1 MLTLTLAA
9 VLAEAAKDAPTDYER
24 MKDVLTIGL
33 SFLAFIASIL
43 ALVIQSSNAS
53 EANDIARE
61 ARGLANTANGI
72 ADSAF
77 KLSYETARREYVS
90 DLQLAIDAG
99 IAFDELADVLSNLGS
114 VEKEELLKAF
124 TVAEVNL
131 LKALGVP
138 KPNTSIHGYI
148 EVGLSMIFVARSF
161 AVQVWAHA
169 YGVESFDDED
179 WDEWWSLNDE
189 VRNRLI
195 RYGLRL
201 KLLPSTDPEDVA
213 FKEIVSAETRSL
225 QRIMQLNRKAMA
237 WDLASHE
244 D

>member
-24 MKDVLTIGL
+24 MKDVLTIAL

-61 ARGLANTANGI
+61 ARRLANTANGI

-99 IAFDELADVLSNLGS
+99 IAFDELADMLSNLGS
-114 VEKEELLKAF
+114 VEKEDLLKGIHGGGSEPSKGFGRA
-124 TVAEVNL
+124 
-131 LKALGVP
+131 KA
-138 KPNTSIHGYI
+138 NTSIHGYI
-148 EVGLSMIFVARSF
+148 EVGLSMIVVARSF

-201 KLLPSTDPEDVA
+201 KLLPSTDPENVA
-213 FKEIVSAETRSL
+213 FKEIVSAEARSL
-225 QRIMQLNRKAMA
+225 QRIMQL
-237 WDLASHE
+237 
-244 D
+244 